1 MRGLSVVAGLNIA
14 TTLNNLL
21 RIIFITMGT
30 AIGIIIG
37 QLLGAGRLEEAKDKD
52 NKMLFL
58 SVATSIVTAVLLVAG
73 SFFFPNFYNTTDE
86 VRAIASSFLLAD
98 ALSCP
103 MDAFMNGA
111 YFTLRAGGKTLRTFL
126 FDSVS
131 LWAVSVP
138 VAFILSRFTALSAV
152 WIYVFVIVANFF
164 KVLLGYIWVRKNI
177 WLVDLV
183 GKQD

>member
-1 MRGLSVVAGLNIA
+1 
-14 TTLNNLL
+14 
-21 RIIFITMGT
+21 
-30 AIGIIIG
+30 
-37 QLLGAGRLEEAKDKD
+37 
-52 NKMLFL
+52 
-58 SVATSIVTAVLLVAG
+58 
-73 SFFFPNFYNTTDE
+73 
-86 VRAIASSFLLAD
+86 
-98 ALSCP
+98 
-103 MDAFMNGA
+103 
-111 YFTLRAGGKTLRTFL
+111 AGGKTLRTFL